1 MIDNEENSVKS
12 KCDEGKFSFKTNVA
26 LTAPERR
33 QTIENTPEF
42 FIQIVTLWMIL
53 NGTLLL

>member
-1 MIDNEENSVKS
+1 MIDNEENSAKS
-12 KCDEGKFSFKTNVA
+12 KCDEGKFSFETNVA

-42 FIQIVTLWMIL
+42 FIQIVTLWMML
-53 NGTLLL
+53 WEY